1 MPIHFE
7 HILKYLGSRKER
19 GRRKI
24 GLLVDGPN
32 MLRKEFQIDL
42 EEIRDM
48 LKDYGDIKSGMV
60 FLNQYASE
68 KLVEV
73 VENQG
78 FEPVIC
84 TSDVDVR
91 LAVEGM
97 EMIYSP
103 VIHDFR

>member
-1 MPIHFE
+1 MS
-7 HILKYLGSRKER
+7 YLGSKKEKGRK
-19 GRRKI
+19 KI

-32 MLRKEFQIDL
+32 MLRKEFQMDL
-42 EEIRDM
+42 EEIRDI
-48 LKDYGDIKSGMV
+48 LKDYGDIKMGKV

-68 KLVEV
+68 KLVEA

-91 LAVEGM
+91 MA
-97 EMIYSP
+97 
-103 VIHDFR
+103 